1 MTTAEI
7 KEKFETYLNAEV
19 EDLKRSYDDEY
30 SMKMFSA
37 EKLRTHSIKC
47 MLGASQ
53 FVQFLGVSYKDVNE
67 IYTKY
72 RDEVDNLC
80 KEYLAK

>member
-19 EDLKRSYDDEY
+19 DDLKRTYGDEY
-30 SMKMFSA
+30 LMKIFSA
-37 EKLRTHSIKC
+37 VELRANCIKR

-53 FVQFLGVSYKDVNE
+53 CIQFLGVSYKDVDE

-72 RDEVDNLC
+72 RDEVDNLY
-80 KEYLAK
+80 KEYLVK